1 MNRRMSSEV
10 WRLQSFKDESHLNN
24 VKVSVILLAR
34 EGYYLDHDTG
44 KILCFSCGYEYSN
57 QFSSTLHEIVHAPE
71 CRRHRFNQSFRK
83 GASCPTPD
91 ALQDQVTS
99 RHQNNEQDVAHL
111 MNRHQNDEQDI
122 PNAGDVQELF
132 TPTNGSV
139 HNSINGHSNQE
150 LLNNEQQQNRN
161 TTQHPQN
168 EDRSR
173 QSPSNTT
180 PKTTTFSQAQAG
192 TARESASEHSTLN
205 ISSVSHPHF
214 STRQARIATFIGWSP
229 AHSHRPDD
237 FADLGFFYTGE

>member
-24 VKVSVILLAR
+24 VTVSVILLAR

-91 ALQDQVTS
+91 AFQDQVTS

-168 EDRSR
+168 EDRSA

-192 TARESASEHSTLN
+192 TARESASEHSTLY

-214 STRQARIATFIGWSP
+214 STRQARIATFTGWSP